1 MFSKKIG
8 KTNQKGITLIELV
21 VVFVIIAI
29 CAVLIAPNI
38 GGWLP
43 NYRIRSAIRDVISTM
58 RTAQMK
64 AVSQNVEYQVSF
76 NVAERS
82 YILQR
87 NTGTTAAP
95 VWVDEGVR
103 QTLPTGITI
112 PDSSMTFPGKS
123 AQFNPNSTSSTGSM
137 TLENTKGTKKRIT
150 LTTAT
155 GKVTLTED

>member
-1 MFSKKIG
+1 MIDKRIVRMNK
-8 KTNQKGITLIELV
+8 KGITLIELV
-21 VVFVIIAI
+21 VVFAIIAI

-64 AVSQNVEYQVSF
+64 AVSQNVEYQVFF
-76 NVAERS
+76 NVAGRS

-87 NTGTTAAP
+87 NTGTTGVP
-95 VWVDEGVR
+95 VWVDEGVW
-103 QTLPTGITI
+103 QTLPTGVQISVI
-112 PDSSMTFPGKS
+112 NFPGNS
-123 AQFNPNSTSSTGSM
+123 AQFNPNSTSSTGPGRM
-137 TLENTKGTKKRIT
+137 TLRNTKGKEKTIT